1 MAYRVE
7 FTSQARKQLEAL
19 PRPAQQRL
27 IVALEK
33 LADDPRPPG
42 IKAMKGPWRGHY
54 RLRVGSYRAI
64 YTVHDERVVV
74 EVVRIGDRKEIY

>member
-1 MAYRVE
+1 
-7 FTSQARKQLEAL
+7 
-19 PRPAQQRL
+19 
-27 IVALEK
+27 
-33 LADDPRPPG
+33 
-42 IKAMKGPWRGHY
+42 MKGPWRGHY